1 MGQRRQGII
10 SLIDEMGWW
19 NWTGAMEEARSAR
32 SLAGTGGQHGERMV
46 EELLTAGEPRCGT
59 AEEGDDSAEDGQTSF
74 DYVVNI
80 RTGPS
85 KKRA

>member
-1 MGQRRQGII
+1 MGPWGNGGKGII
-10 SLIDEMGWW
+10 SLI
-19 NWTGAMEEARSAR
+19 
-32 SLAGTGGQHGERMV
+32 AGTGGQQDDCIV

-59 AEEGDDSAEDGQTSF
+59 AEEGEDSAEDGQTSF

-80 RTGPS
+80 RTGLS

>member
-1 MGQRRQGII
+1 MVGLGTVG
-10 SLIDEMGWW
+10 DK
-19 NWTGAMEEARSAR
+19 EARSPP
-32 SLAGTGGQHGERMV
+32 STAGTGGQQDDCIV

-59 AEEGDDSAEDGQTSF
+59 AEEGEDSAEDGQTSF

-80 RTGPS
+80 RTGLS